1 MIDEVVVPPRIVGKE
16 EFIAEGVALIPSL
29 NESHGALIL
38 IDKPYG
44 ITSFDAVYKIKRTL
58 RLYSGDKKVKVGHG
72 GTLDPLATGLL
83 IIGTRKATKVLN
95 ELLVERKT
103 YYVTFRLGITSPSFD
118 LETQIVIT
126 NDLSTLTESSVISA
140 VESSVGE
147 QLQVPPQFSA
157 VKVNGKPLYEHARKG
172 REIEL
177 APKPITIYNVS
188 DVSVRLPYLS
198 FSVECSKGTY
208 IRAIARDIGEKLGV
222 GAVVTVLRRTH
233 IGMYDVSN
241 ALGIMDVEA
250 LRSHQES
257 LKVKE

>member
-1 MIDEVVVPPRIVGKE
+1 MIDEVVVPPRIVGKK
-16 EFIAEGVALIPSL
+16 EFIAEGMELISSI
-29 NESHGALIL
+29 NEPQGALIL

-95 ELLVERKT
+95 ELLTERKT
-103 YYVTFRLGITSPSFD
+103 YYVTFRLGISSASFD
-118 LETQIVIT
+118 LETKIVIT
-126 NDLSTLTESSVISA
+126 DDLSTLSESSVIAA
-140 VESSVGE
+140 VESCVGE
-147 QLQVPPQFSA
+147 QLQVPPQYSA
-157 VKVNGKPLYEHARKG
+157 VKVGGKPIYEHARKG

-188 DVSVRLPYLS
+188 DICVQLPYLS

-208 IRAIARDIGEKLGV
+208 IRAIARDVGHKLGV

-233 IGMYDVSN
+233 IGKYSVSH
-241 ALGIMDVEA
+241 ALEIKEVEA

-257 LKVKE
+257 LKAKE